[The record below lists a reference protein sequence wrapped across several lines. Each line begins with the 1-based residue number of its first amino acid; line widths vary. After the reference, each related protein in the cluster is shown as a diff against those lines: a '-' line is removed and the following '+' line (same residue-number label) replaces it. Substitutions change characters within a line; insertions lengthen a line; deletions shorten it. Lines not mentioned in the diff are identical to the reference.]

1 MTSTTPTS
9 TPHGNSFGHHIKA
22 TLVLGM
28 PLVAANMAQIG
39 IGVTD
44 TIMIGWLGAP
54 QLAASV
60 LAQQLFFIVYI
71 FGAGFAFAIVP
82 IAATAIG
89 SGDDRSVRRSMRMGL
104 WVVMTYSVFGLLIM
118 SQSNT
123 ILQFL
128 GQEPKN
134 ISLAN
139 DYLVI
144 GMWGIFP
151 ALLSMALRSF
161 LTSLELARIVLV
173 ATLGGVALNILLNY
187 ALIFGNFGAPRLEI
201 VGAAWASIFTQMLIA
216 LILVIYILLKR
227 KTAQYEIFTRIWIP
241 DWSAMNEVLKLGLPM
256 AIGILAEV
264 GLFHAAS
271 VMMGWIGTTTLA
283 AHGVALQ
290 IASISFMAV
299 LGFSSAATVRVG
311 NANGR
316 NDSIAIGHAGYSA
329 LVIALIIS
337 IVAALLFVVFP
348 SQIVRLFLDMA
359 NKDAAEVLAIAIPL
373 VIVAA
378 AFQFVDSYQGV
389 MVGVLRGIKDISI
402 PTRMGIFSYW
412 IVGIP
417 TAYIL
422 AFPLNLGGVGIWIG
436 LAIGLSSASILMAWR
451 FWHRERLGLIK

>member
-1 MTSTTPTS
+1 M
-9 TPHGNSFGHHIKA
+9 
-22 TLVLGM
+22 
-28 PLVAANMAQIG
+28 
-39 IGVTD
+39 
-44 TIMIGWLGAP
+44 
-54 QLAASV
+54 
-60 LAQQLFFIVYI
+60 LFY
-71 FGAGFAFAIVP
+71 
-82 IAATAIG
+82 
-89 SGDDRSVRRSMRMGL
+89 
-104 WVVMTYSVFGLLIM
+104 
-118 SQSNT
+118 N
-123 ILQFL
+123 FL
-128 GQEPKN
+128 GQEPNN

-139 DYLVI
+139 DYLAI

-201 VGAAWASIFTQMLIA
+201 VGAAWASVFTQILIA
-216 LILVIYILLKR
+216 TILAIYILLKGKAAR
-227 KTAQYEIFTRIWIP
+227 YAIFNRIWIP
-241 DWSAMNEVLKLGLPM
+241 DWAAMREVLKIGLPM

-271 VMMGWIGTTTLA
+271 IMMGWIGTITLA

-299 LGFSSAATVRVG
+299 LGISSAATVRVG

-316 NDSIAIGHAGYSA
+316 KDRLAVRNGGYSA
-329 LVIALIIS
+329 LIIALIVS
-337 IVAALLFVVFP
+337 IVAALIFVTFP
-348 SQIVRLFLDMA
+348 AQIVGLFLDMA

-389 MVGVLRGIKDISI
+389 MVGVLRGIKDIST
-402 PTRMGIFSYW
+402 PTKLSIFSYW
-412 IVGIP
+412 VVGIP